1 MARNVEVKL
10 AVEGLDAL
18 RDRARGLG
26 AEDRG
31 AIDQVDTYF
40 ALPADSGARLKLRE
54 QRPGRDELIAYR
66 RPDETGLRTSD
77 YRVVPVADAAATRDA
92 LALSLGLARRVAKRR
107 HLLLLGRTRVHL
119 DRVEGRGEFL
129 ELEVVLGPDEDAAA
143 GEREAERILE
153 GLGLRDRP
161 RIAGSY
167 GDP

>member
-1 MARNVEVKL
+1 MARNVEVKI

-18 RDRARGLG
+18 RDRALELG

-40 ALPADSGARLKLRE
+40 VLPPDSGARLKLRE

-66 RPDETGLRTSD
+66 RPDEAGLRTSD
-77 YRVVPVADAAATRDA
+77 YRVVPLADAAATREA
-92 LALSLGLARRVAKRR
+92 LALSLGVARRVAKRR

-129 ELEVVLGPDEDAAA
+129 ELEVVLARDEGDVE
-143 GEREAERILE
+143 GEREAERILA
-153 GLGLRDRP
+153 GLGLGDRP

-167 GDP
+167 GDA